1 MSFSHCF
8 PCCLVISRL
17 VNLLH
22 RQNKLPIIS
31 FFTQDKIEK
40 KWVVAIDNTNNNT
53 DNMDN
58 VDNMDNMENTEQK
71 KKIQLNSIYHYHLS
85 TGTIIFYLVVYR
97 RISNDS
103 MFLSM

>member
-71 KKIQLNSIYHYHLS
+71 KKN
-85 TGTIIFYLVVYR
+85 TTKFYLPLPPFYWD
-97 RISNDS
+97 NN
-103 MFLSM
+103 FLFGCI